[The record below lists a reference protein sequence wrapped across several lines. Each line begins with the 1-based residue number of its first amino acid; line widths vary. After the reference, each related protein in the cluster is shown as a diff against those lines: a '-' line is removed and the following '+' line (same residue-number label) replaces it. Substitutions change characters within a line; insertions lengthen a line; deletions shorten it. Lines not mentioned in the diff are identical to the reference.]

1 MVCPI
6 IIIGFFIEFKSSQ
19 KSLSSFKISSTIDG
33 FSPRKLKSN
42 VKSLSEFLLTGINDI
57 IENHKDKITSVRG
70 RGFMLGIKCE
80 VENTL
85 IAETALKNGLLLVP
99 AADNI
104 IRLLPPLNT
113 EKKDIEEF
121 FNLLNMTLENLPR

>member
-1 MVCPI
+1 
-6 IIIGFFIEFKSSQ
+6 
-19 KSLSSFKISSTIDG
+19 
-33 FSPRKLKSN
+33 
-42 VKSLSEFLLTGINDI
+42 
-57 IENHKDKITSVRG
+57 
-70 RGFMLGIKCE
+70 MLGIKCE

-85 IAETALKNGLLLVP
+85 IAETALNNGLLLVP

-121 FNLLNMTLENLPR
+121 FNLLNITLENLPR